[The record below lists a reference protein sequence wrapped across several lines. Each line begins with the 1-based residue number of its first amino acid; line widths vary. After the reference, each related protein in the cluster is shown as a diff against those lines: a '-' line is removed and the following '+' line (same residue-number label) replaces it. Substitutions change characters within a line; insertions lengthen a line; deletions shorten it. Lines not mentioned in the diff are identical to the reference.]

1 MCGRSTLS
9 ATYAVTAFKLPCYCW
24 QWDEWECDTGM
35 AVLVVVVGVPRLY
48 LSSSFEGPLCYSCGS
63 RGAVCAISG
72 HTFTTRVVC
81 TDKPAIMAK
90 WRFHGVTGSPLHFM
104 CTVSQA
110 HFVPASAAIR

>member
-1 MCGRSTLS
+1 
-9 ATYAVTAFKLPCYCW
+9 
-24 QWDEWECDTGM
+24 M

-104 CTVSQA
+104 CTVKLTLFLHLQQYGSHFLTHAKPFVYVATAVDQA
-110 HFVPASAAIR
+110 